1 MKRCPECGHAFRGNG
16 WVGST
21 PIGVPTTSGPAWPHI
36 QAGTYW
42 EHKGKL
48 LEEWLAQCTKDQGR
62 GGVAGATPQGSR
74 AGKAGIDR
82 LRQSW

>member
-21 PIGVPTTSGPAWPHI
+21 PIGVPATSGPAWPHI

-42 EHKGKL
+42 EHKGKPL
-48 LEEWLAQCTKDQGR
+48 DEWREQHRKAAAQARPESTDF
-62 GGVAGATPQGSR
+62 A
-74 AGKAGIDR
+74 KAGDLGPRDR
-82 LRQSW
+82 RFVE